1 VDHKIMSNNV
11 VSLESWKSNQQEDKS
26 LKEYLNVLSF
36 HALVGEAEDTMREL
50 NDNSFSPELARKS
63 KQILKEFNNRLG
75 ADDDGFAEPLTGLRA
90 SIDKKMTEIKGLE
103 TL

>member
-1 VDHKIMSNNV
+1 MESNTGNNV
-11 VSLESWKSNQQEDKS
+11 ISLEQWKGSQEDKS

-50 NDNSFSPELARKS
+50 KDNSLSPELAQKS

-75 ADDDGFAEPLTGLRA
+75 ADSDGFAGALTGLREE
-90 SIDKKMTEIKGLE
+90 IDRKITDINGLE